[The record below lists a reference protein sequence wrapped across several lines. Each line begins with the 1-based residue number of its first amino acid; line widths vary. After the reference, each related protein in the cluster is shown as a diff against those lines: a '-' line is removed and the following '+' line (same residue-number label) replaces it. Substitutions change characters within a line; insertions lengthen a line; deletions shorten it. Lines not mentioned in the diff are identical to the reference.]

1 MPDEQANRK
10 LMLSVTAAW
19 REGDMEPLLAALHP
33 DVVWRATAPKEFFR
47 FGGVHH
53 GITGVREYIA
63 LHASRYSL
71 TRFEPKSVT
80 AKSDQVWGLF
90 EIEALHIPSRKYVRS
105 DCSIRWTVKD
115 GQVIEHQAIFDTAA
129 VLQQQGELTAA

>member
-1 MPDEQANRK
+1 MPHEQANRK

-19 REGDMEPLLAALHP
+19 KEGDMEPLLAALHP

-47 FGGVHH
+47 FGGVHR
-53 GITGVREYIA
+53 GIVGVREYIA

-90 EIEALHIPSRKYVRS
+90 AIEALHIPS
-105 DCSIRWTVKD
+105 
-115 GQVIEHQAIFDTAA
+115 G
-129 VLQQQGELTAA
+129 